1 MPSPIFNAMQQG
13 QQGQQRPQNRGFD
26 MVESYNRF
34 KQNPIAFIGQMRGI
48 DIPLEYRNDPQQ
60 VVQYLMNSG
69 KLTQSDVDAMK
80 QMAQRMGLN
89 LTF

>member
-1 MPSPIFNAMQQG
+1 MPSPIFNAMYNSSQK
-13 QQGQQRPQNRGFD
+13 PQNRGFD
-26 MVESYNRF
+26 MVEAYNRF
-34 KQNPIAFIGQMRGI
+34 TQNPIAFLGQMRGV

-69 KLTQSDVDAMK
+69 KLTQNDIDAMK

>member
-1 MPSPIFNAMQQG
+1 MPSPIFNAMNQK
-13 QQGQQRPQNRGFD
+13 PQNRGFD
-26 MVESYNRF
+26 MVEAYNRF
-34 KQNPIAFIGQMRGI
+34 SQNPFAFIAQTRHI
-48 DIPLEYRNDPQQ
+48 DIPMEFRNDPQQ

-69 KLTQSDVDAMK
+69 KMTQNDIDAMK